1 MKTLPESVSISELTL
16 EREFNLHHVGIPF
29 SLQKKKVG
37 IPFFLI
43 YDYEDSKNITAA
55 CYSNYPQNGKW
66 KHFFFAQTAV
76 SGSGYSLAVPS
87 FKKSATRIEITLS
100 KWRKILFDSEQIQI
114 SKLWIEIPKTS
125 QRSKN
130 EPVRMLDVMTLRY
143 SGVRSINVHPNFSF
157 SIMLGFGFLF
167 FWVESK
173 KLIYCYING
182 N

>member
-1 MKTLPESVSISELTL
+1 MW
-16 EREFNLHHVGIPF
+16 EFLFPSKKKKKMVGIT
-29 SLQKKKVG
+29 
-37 IPFFLI
+37 FFLI

-66 KHFFFAQTAV
+66 KHFFCSNSCEWKWV
-76 SGSGYSLAVPS
+76 LSGSACPPL
-87 FKKSATRIEITLS
+87 KKSVTRIEITLS

-114 SKLWIEIPKTS
+114 RKLWIEIPKTS

-173 KLIYCYING
+173 KLVYCYING